1 MKLHHIAIWTFRLE
15 ELKEFYVRFLG
26 GKSNEKYVNPK
37 KGFESYFIS
46 FDEGPSLELMSRPD
60 VQNTVVEENRVGLT
74 HLAFTFPGQEE
85 VLRFTEEMRSEG
97 YTIAGEPRT
106 SGDGYFESVIL
117 DPDGNRI
124 ECVTRKNM
132 EKKTETEET
141 VTPRSLETVRLLIR
155 PFQEEDA
162 DAFFACCQNPN
173 LGNNAGWAPHK
184 TIEESRKI
192 LQDVFIG
199 QENIWAMILKDAQ
212 QLIGSIGIVPD
223 PKRENPQVRM
233 LGYWL
238 DEAHW
243 GKGYMTEAVQAILNY
258 GFNELQLSLITANCY
273 PHNKRSQQVLERNGV
288 IYEGVLHQA
297 ELTYNGN
304 IFDHLCYYLP
314 NICQPA
320 PQDYDEILEVWEA
333 SVRHTHHFLTEEH
346 IQFYKPLVR
355 NHYLPAVELY
365 IIRDAGRKIVAFMGL
380 SDELIEMLFVNPG
393 EQGKGYGKRLL
404 EYATRK
410 KQLDK
415 VDVNEQNEKALS
427 FYLHMGF
434 QIIGRDETDGMGKPY
449 PILHLQ
455 LKEATVEKSKSKG

>member
-1 MKLHHIAIWTFRLE
+1 MKIHHIAIWTFRLE

-124 ECVTRKNM
+124 ECVYKKDM

-184 TIEESRKI
+184 TIEESREI
-192 LQDVFIG
+192 LQNVFIG

-273 PHNKRSQQVLERNGV
+273 PHNKRSQQVLERNGF

-434 QIIGRDETDGMGKPY
+434 QIIGRDATDGMGKPY